1 MSIDNLIPIDNNA
14 YPAAPYQ
21 IYLTQNL
28 TATEQEIAIT
38 HLPLLPAECVKKV
51 QKLDSSA
58 ISLTDSGVIIK
69 QVVDGRSLAC
79 PMPLLK
85 TKVALRNI
93 AINEALYII
102 ATDPNSQ
109 ADIVAFC
116 QQNWQNKDSSC
127 LQLLVNQ
134 STVKA
139 NQSSTDES
147 DTASFDT
154 IFHFIITKT
163 DSN

>member
-1 MSIDNLIPIDNNA
+1 MSIDNNTH
-14 YPAAPYQ
+14 PAAPYQ
-21 IYLTQNL
+21 LHLAQNL
-28 TATEQEIAIT
+28 TATEQEIIIT
-38 HLPLLPAECVKKV
+38 HLELLPSDHIKKV

-58 ISLTDSGVIIK
+58 IPLTDSGVIIK
-69 QVVDGRSLAC
+69 QIVDGRGLAC

-85 TKVALRNI
+85 TKVALRNV
-93 AINEALYII
+93 AMNEALYII

-116 QQNWQNKDSSC
+116 QQNWQTKDSGG

-134 STVKA
+134 STVKTH
-139 NQSSTDES
+139 QSCTDAPS
-147 DTASFDT
+147 TASFDT

>member
-1 MSIDNLIPIDNNA
+1 MSIDNLISIDNA
-14 YPAAPYQ
+14 HPAATYQ
-21 IYLTQNL
+21 IHLAQNL
-28 TATEQEIAIT
+28 TATEQEIVIT
-38 HLPLLPAECVKKV
+38 HLTLLPAEWIRKV

-69 QVVDGRSLAC
+69 QVVDGRGLAC

-116 QQNWQNKDSSC
+116 QQNWQTKDGSC

-134 STVKA
+134 STVKL
-139 NQSSTDES
+139 NQSSTDAS
-147 DTASFDT
+147 VTASFDT

>member
-1 MSIDNLIPIDNNA
+1 MSTDNNTH
-14 YPAAPYQ
+14 PAAPYQ
-21 IYLTQNL
+21 IHLAQHL
-28 TATEQEIAIT
+28 TATEQEIIIT
-38 HLPLLPAECVKKV
+38 HLQLLPSDYIKKV
-51 QKLDSSA
+51 QKLDSNA
-58 ISLTDSGVIIK
+58 IPLTDSGVIIK
-69 QVVDGRSLAC
+69 QVVDGRGLAC

-85 TKVALRNI
+85 TKVALRNV

-116 QQNWQNKDSSC
+116 QQNWQTKDSNC

-134 STVKA
+134 STAKT
-139 NQSSTDES
+139 NQSSTDAS
-147 DTASFDT
+147 VTASFDT